1 MSLGIV
7 KVKNILVVGVM
18 VHDLGLAA
26 AVDINGPIKRGE
38 GGLQLLV
45 QEMDDNAGEVPQD
58 EF

>member
-7 KVKNILVVGVM
+7 KVTNILVVGVM

-26 AVDINGPIKRGE
+26 AVCINVPIKRRGGE
-38 GGLQLLV
+38 QLLV